1 MGESAG
7 EQGPPRGPVY
17 RSLVI
22 ERFGWWVRLYLGGT
36 SKPDR
41 SRWWRSDL
49 SRGAYIR
56 MRGEQVL
63 GIQWRRAE
71 HSKASR

>member
-1 MGESAG
+1 MT
-7 EQGPPRGPVY
+7 RY

-49 SRGAYIR
+49 SRGAYVR
-56 MRGEQVL
+56 LRGEQVV
-63 GIQWRRAE
+63 GVQWRR
-71 HSKASR
+71 SITLSGQSRAAGNVPRVEQ